1 MFCIQATE
9 NGYRQAEPFGVERE
23 QSVVWQ
29 KVLTELWKEK
39 VTKAEI
45 ARDLHLPKEEIENLL
60 FGLATKPG
68 RDSDGSSIAPF
79 QLRLIS

>member
-9 NGYRQAEPFGVERE
+9 LGYRKSEPFGIERE
-23 QSVVWQ
+23 QSYVWQ
-29 KVLTELWKEK
+29 KVLTDLWKEK
-39 VTKAEI
+39 ITKADI
-45 ARDLHLPKEEIENLL
+45 ARQLHLPKEEIENLL

-68 RDSDGSSIAPF
+68 VDSDGSRLAPY